1 MNALEKSGLVCTGQG
16 KQREDGKMRID
27 VAPGLFIDSREIEI
41 SFIQASGP
49 GGQNVN
55 KLATAAQLRFDARLS
70 PSLPNVVKARLQ
82 GLAGSRLTREG
93 IVVITA
99 RRFRSQERNRQ
110 DALDRLFELIREAGK
125 QPMKRRPTR
134 PSLAERRR
142 RLEAKGR
149 RSSLKRTRN
158 LRTGD

>member
-1 MNALEKSGLVCTGQG
+1 LTALAIKGRQKEG
-16 KQREDGKMRID
+16 GKMRID
-27 VAPGLFIDSREIEI
+27 VAPGLSIDSREIEI

-70 PSLPNVVKARLQ
+70 PSLPNAVKARLQ

-93 IVVITA
+93 IIVITA

-110 DALDRLFELIREAGK
+110 DALDRLFELIREAAK
-125 QPMKRRPTR
+125 RPMQRRPTR
-134 PSLAERRR
+134 PSLAERQR
-142 RLEAKGR
+142 RLDAKGR

-158 LRTGD
+158 LRPGD